1 MAVPAIGEGRDSS
14 SGVLLIIAALAS
26 YGVAINLARP
36 LQLRNGALPTMWR
49 ALLVAVILTAPL
61 GLPELLDANWTPRS
75 LGAMLALGTLG
86 TAIATVVAATAA
98 GLMGATRASA
108 TAFLMPVVALL
119 LGVLIRGE
127 HVALLSAFGA
137 AVCLAG
143 AWIIRYAQ
151 ASASSTENLRPTPSA
166 Q

>member
-1 MAVPAIGEGRDSS
+1 
-14 SGVLLIIAALAS
+14 
-26 YGVAINLARP
+26 
-36 LQLRNGALPTMWR
+36 MWR

-98 GLMGATRASA
+98 GRMGATRASA